1 MRGSRSDR
9 KMTQMD
15 ITGGGNI
22 LQVLVDLATIEE
34 KGLKEVEN
42 IEDVII
48 KMMDDDAN
56 QFEVLATVRTV
67 IEGDQSLREVLP
79 LILLQSTMKLVI
91 TMEKLEI

>member
-1 MRGSRSDR
+1 MRGSRSDQ
-9 KMTQMD
+9 KMTRMD

-34 KGLKEVEN
+34 MGLKEVEN
-42 IEDVII
+42 IDDVII
-48 KMMDDDAN
+48 TMIVDDAN
-56 QFEVLATVRTV
+56 QFEVLETAKMV

-91 TMEKLEI
+91 TMEKSEI

>member
-1 MRGSRSDR
+1 
-9 KMTQMD
+9 MD

>member
-1 MRGSRSDR
+1 
-9 KMTQMD
+9 MTQMD

-34 KGLKEVEN
+34 KGLTEVEN

-48 KMMDDDAN
+48 KMMDDHAN

>member
-1 MRGSRSDR
+1 
-9 KMTQMD
+9 MD

-34 KGLKEVEN
+34 MGLKEVEN
-42 IEDVII
+42 IDDVII
-48 KMMDDDAN
+48 TIMVDDAN
-56 QFEVLATVRTV
+56 QFEVLETTKMV
-67 IEGDQSLREVLP
+67 IEGDPSLREVLP

>member
-1 MRGSRSDR
+1 
-9 KMTQMD
+9 MD

-22 LQVLVDLATIEE
+22 LQVLVDLATID
-34 KGLKEVEN
+34 EVEN
-42 IEDVII
+42 TNDVII

>member
-1 MRGSRSDR
+1 
-9 KMTQMD
+9 MD

-42 IEDVII
+42 TNDVII